1 MADSTVPVFLY
12 GDRLQ
17 VPSAS
22 YLQLNKCRQLAFFLC
37 LFLFIL
43 TLQFLLSISVTEEGM
58 IEGIN
63 LSPFSL
69 KVLPLFRI
77 SGNETHHLSACSL
90 RVRQSHEKH
99 LCVFEGDLNVVC
111 VRNAWQRERRYEEVC
126 CELREK
132 VCLHMFMC
140 ACGTFSV
147 HSRHCENQTIS
158 CSEQKGK

>member
-1 MADSTVPVFLY
+1 
-12 GDRLQ
+12 
-17 VPSAS
+17 
-22 YLQLNKCRQLAFFLC
+22 
-37 LFLFIL
+37 
-43 TLQFLLSISVTEEGM
+43 M

-158 CSEQKGK
+158 CSEQKGKWTEPWAIIKLSKCYYGAGCLCPTLIHISAPPGLLLALALLNKSTLAYV

>member
-1 MADSTVPVFLY
+1 
-12 GDRLQ
+12 
-17 VPSAS
+17 
-22 YLQLNKCRQLAFFLC
+22 
-37 LFLFIL
+37 
-43 TLQFLLSISVTEEGM
+43 M

-99 LCVFEGDLNVVC
+99 LCVFEGDLNGVC

-158 CSEQKGK
+158 CSEQKGKWTEPWAIIKLSKCYYGAGCLCPTLIHISAPPGLLLALALLNKSTLAYV

>member
-1 MADSTVPVFLY
+1 MHA
-12 GDRLQ
+12 
-17 VPSAS
+17 
-22 YLQLNKCRQLAFFLC
+22 AFFLF
-37 LFLFIL
+37 LFLFVL
-43 TLQFLLSISVTEEGM
+43 THQFLLSISLTEEGM

-63 LSPFSL
+63 LSPLSL

-111 VRNAWQRERRYEEVC
+111 VRNAWQRERRYEGVGV
-126 CELREK
+126 LRTARK
-132 VCLHMFMC
+132 NVFAYVYVRVWHL
-140 ACGTFSV
+140 SV